1 MTAWWMRTTTVRKV
15 RARSSDRLRVRAVG
29 AAWTSAATV
38 GEIIDVMAR
47 PGSVVAVV
55 GHPSSARHRHARN
68 HGGTAS
74 RHGGDQVFIAPNDI
88 TGAVVHGRGRRAAAT
103 VTLIVTPWRRGINAL
118 VPLLTGSA
126 TIPPAT
132 GLDRCAGS
140 RDPERLAGR
149 LMISHTAPKAG

>member
-68 HGGTAS
+68 HGGAAS
-74 RHGGDQVFIAPNDI
+74 RHGGDPGCITPNDI
-88 TGAVVHGRGRRAAAT
+88 YGPVVGGRGRRAAHW
-103 VTLIVTPWRRGINAL
+103 PRPRRGIARSGAL
-118 VPLLTGSA
+118 GRASHDYAPRPESRVTA
-126 TIPPAT
+126 Q
-132 GLDRCAGS
+132 AGA
-140 RDPERLAGR
+140 ERR
-149 LMISHTAPKAG
+149 TRRKAGI